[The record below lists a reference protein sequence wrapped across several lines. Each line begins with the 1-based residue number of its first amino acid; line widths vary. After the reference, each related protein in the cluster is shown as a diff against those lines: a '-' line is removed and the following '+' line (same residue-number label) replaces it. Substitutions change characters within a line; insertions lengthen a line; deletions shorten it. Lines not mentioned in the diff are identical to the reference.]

1 MYDTDILPAPVFE
14 ELPSP
19 HAHLW
24 PANAPNPG
32 TDWMDRAKCATTP
45 PTAGRDP
52 FDLTGQP
59 NKARKALQAC
69 SWCPVMRE
77 CAQHTLHVGRDEGVV
92 RAGTWI
98 PSHSDGAS
106 QMPAVIARLERIAG
120 IGQVAA

>member
-1 MYDTDILPAPVFE
+1 MHDTDILPAPVFE

-24 PANAPNPG
+24 PDTPNPG
-32 TDWMDRAKCATTP
+32 TDWMGRAKCD
-45 PTAGRDP
+45 GMDP
-52 FDLTGQP
+52 ELFDLTGQP
-59 NKARKALQAC
+59 NKAHKALQAC

-106 QMPAVIARLERIAG
+106 QLPAVIARLERIAG
-120 IGQVAA
+120 TGQQVAA

>member
-1 MYDTDILPAPVFE
+1 MHDTDTLPAPVFE

-32 TDWMDRAKCATTP
+32 TDWMERAKCD
-45 PTAGRDP
+45 GMDP
-52 FDLTGQP
+52 ELFDLTGKP
-59 NKARKALQAC
+59 NKAHRALQAC

-98 PSHSDGAS
+98 PSHTDGAA

-120 IGQVAA
+120 VGQVAA

>member
-24 PANAPNPG
+24 PAVPNPG
-32 TDWMDRAKCATTP
+32 TDWMERAKCD
-45 PTAGRDP
+45 GMDP
-52 FDLTGQP
+52 ELFDLTKNRKP
-59 NKARKALQAC
+59 NKSREALRLC

-120 IGQVAA
+120 TGQQVAA

>member
-1 MYDTDILPAPVFE
+1 MHDTDILPAPVFE

-24 PANAPNPG
+24 PDVPNPG
-32 TDWMDRAKCATTP
+32 TDWMGRAKCATTP
-45 PTAGRDP
+45 MPAGRDP

-59 NKARKALQAC
+59 NKARKAMQAC

-98 PSHSDGAS
+98 PSHSDGTP
-106 QMPAVIARLERIAG
+106 QLPAVIARLERIAG
-120 IGQVAA
+120 TGQVAA

>member
-1 MYDTDILPAPVFE
+1 MHDTDIAPDPVFE
-14 ELPSP
+14 ELPAP

-24 PANAPNPG
+24 PDTPNPG
-32 TDWMDRAKCATTP
+32 TDWMGRAKCD
-45 PTAGRDP
+45 GMDP
-52 FDLTGQP
+52 ELFDLTGQP

-98 PSHSDGAS
+98 PSHSDGTPHL
-106 QMPAVIARLERIAG
+106 PAVIARLERIAG
-120 IGQVAA
+120 TRTEQVAA